1 MSDGQTTCHHGM
13 RKHGKLN
20 DSDSRTN
27 LKLEQRR
34 QKNTHAPCDN
44 EKVSTTAISFP
55 FIIPMT
61 PPQTKQP
68 AMDWRISALHITI
81 PAPELLILT

>member
-1 MSDGQTTCHHGM
+1 MTKQSNTERQRFTDKPQ
-13 RKHGKLN
+13 
-20 DSDSRTN
+20 S
-27 LKLEQRR
+27 EQRR